1 MRLTLLY
8 CAAHS
13 SSRRLLRVSPAIT
26 SSCML
31 GAVIAHH
38 QVFFYYYYLPP
49 SPWSKHFPTL
59 ANFSRR
65 VLICN
70 SLGCFLRLRALLSRM
85 HNLHRRVRVC
95 AHENPKASQRGLPA
109 SQRHCYLIL
118 TYCSYW
124 ILCPHAPLPS
134 GTRSRRTKMLLLFTR
149 RLITTDCAA
158 SLHCRHRCP
167 PPPNLPGG

>member
-1 MRLTLLY
+1 MKLTLLY
-8 CAAHS
+8 YAAHS

-26 SSCML
+26 SGCML
-31 GAVIAHH
+31 DAVIAHH
-38 QVFFYYYYLPP
+38 QNLFFNYYLPP

-95 AHENPKASQRGLPA
+95 AHENPKASQRGVVTVISFSPTAVIGFYAPTLHYLQGRGAGGQRCCYYSPA
-109 SQRHCYLIL
+109 
-118 TYCSYW
+118 
-124 ILCPHAPLPS
+124 
-134 GTRSRRTKMLLLFTR
+134 G
-149 RLITTDCAA
+149 
-158 SLHCRHRCP
+158 
-167 PPPNLPGG
+167 